1 MVSTEYANDA
11 EVLMFLSECWRC
23 QFGAFF
29 ASLRLNKHLNLSRM
43 KNFFKTACLTF
54 IICYTPTS
62 NMFIIIYTVC
72 HHLKP
77 VRSISAPNAILYPL
91 KYTYS
96 SWETQPKTTDCFRL
110 VTRKLALNFKKF
122 WNGLLRGFNS
132 WWWVFCYTGT
142 KLKSPVKSNSRLI
155 IDTRLGLLLE
165 DSIAIKIGTEQSF
178 FRYFAISI
186 MFSTVENK

>member
-1 MVSTEYANDA
+1 MESKHGLLCYELFRKNKKRRLHKYLKWKLGFPQRFMVSPEYANDA

-77 VRSISAPNAILYPL
+77 VQSISAPNAFLYPL

-96 SWETQPKTTDCFRL
+96 TPNNRL
-110 VTRKLALNFKKF
+110 FSHGNTKF
-122 WNGLLRGFNS
+122 G
-132 WWWVFCYTGT
+132 TGQ
-142 KLKSPVKSNSRLI
+142 
-155 IDTRLGLLLE
+155 D
-165 DSIAIKIGTEQSF
+165 F
-178 FRYFAISI
+178 
-186 MFSTVENK
+186 

>member
-1 MVSTEYANDA
+1 MVSPEYANDA

-54 IICYTPTS
+54 IICYMPIS

-77 VRSISAPNAILYPL
+77 FQSISASKIHLQKPKRPTIFAWLHKNWHWASFL
-91 KYTYS
+91 K
-96 SWETQPKTTDCFRL
+96 CFEMDYYE
-110 VTRKLALNFKKF
+110 
-122 WNGLLRGFNS
+122 GL
-132 WWWVFCYTGT
+132 
-142 KLKSPVKSNSRLI
+142 
-155 IDTRLGLLLE
+155 
-165 DSIAIKIGTEQSF
+165 IA
-178 FRYFAISI
+178 
-186 MFSTVENK
+186 ND